1 MLVARATTR
10 AKARSVGV
18 FIPCGDRLA
27 RSAPRQ
33 EAASLS
39 LGLMALAPPTAAPI
53 ARGTRRTIK
62 SPVRKAP
69 SVPPPSS
76 LVASADTSTAG
87 HTSGLGDLPLQHKT
101 MSGVMTT

>member
-1 MLVARATTR
+1 MITTCTVQKK
-10 AKARSVGV
+10 AK
-18 FIPCGDRLA
+18 
-27 RSAPRQ
+27 
-33 EAASLS
+33 
-39 LGLMALAPPTAAPI
+39 TA
-53 ARGTRRTIK
+53 TIK